1 MYEDGNTS
9 CINGAN
15 NDGYGNSGSAYSYT
29 FVSGNW
35 KFVFK
40 YKSPITIDGSD
51 IFGCCVSGNS
61 NGTCFVMAAGL
72 EDGSSNTVNG
82 VQNNNTGDAG
92 AVFVFSKN

>member
-1 MYEDGNTS
+1 
-9 CINGAN
+9 
-15 NDGYGNSGSAYSYT
+15 
-29 FVSGNW
+29 
-35 KFVFK
+35 VFK